1 MNKDIAYDND
11 DAGYKKIKFHIP
23 PLSNDVTT
31 YATIT
36 GTKSAADDYEYLQGE
51 LYVPYSSVNL
61 KSLIIFAHG
70 SSSSRKSIRNR
81 YVSRILNN
89 NGFAT
94 LLADLLTT
102 NEVNSD
108 IKNQKIMEKNKEERI
123 VLNKFNIHLLSSR
136 LTTITKWVT
145 ENISEVKG
153 LSIGYFGRSTGAAAA
168 IESAAVNDASNLNSL
183 SHRIYAIVSRGGRPD
198 LADSNALKNV
208 KAATLLIVGA
218 KDSEEVIELNKQALK
233 QMTGSKSKDLVIVP
247 EAGHLFDN
255 NENIIE
261 EVANITS
268 EWFTKNI
275 GYDDKWL

>member
-11 DAGYKKIKFHIP
+11 DSGYKKIKFHIP
-23 PLSNDVTT
+23 PISNAVTT
-31 YATIT
+31 STST
-36 GTKSAADDYEYLQGE
+36 TNTDNDYEYLQGE
-51 LYVPYSSVNL
+51 LSVPYSPVVL

-94 LLADLLTT
+94 LLTDLLTT

-108 IKNQKIMEKNKEERI
+108 IKSQKIMDNNEGKEEGTSSA
-123 VLNKFNIHLLSSR
+123 LNKFNINLLSNR

-145 ENISEVKG
+145 ENISEVKN
-153 LSIGYFGRSTGAAAA
+153 LPIGYFGRSTGAAAA
-168 IESAAVNDASNLNSL
+168 IESAAAAVNDASNLNSV
-183 SHRIYAIVSRGGRPD
+183 SNGIYAIVSRGGRPD
-198 LADSNALKNV
+198 LADSNAQKNV

-218 KDSEEVIELNKQALK
+218 KDSKEIIELNKQAL
-233 QMTGSKSKDLVIVP
+233 QQLTGSKSKDLVIVP
-247 EAGHLFDN
+247 EASHLFDN

-275 GYDDKWL
+275 GL

>member
-11 DAGYKKIKFHIP
+11 DSGYKKIKFHIP
-23 PLSNDVTT
+23 PISNAVTT
-31 YATIT
+31 STST
-36 GTKSAADDYEYLQGE
+36 TNTDNDYEYLQGE
-51 LYVPYSSVNL
+51 LSVPYSPVVL

-94 LLADLLTT
+94 LLTDLLTT

-108 IKNQKIMEKNKEERI
+108 IKSQKIMDNNEGKEEGTSSA
-123 VLNKFNIHLLSSR
+123 LNKFNINLLSNR

-145 ENISEVKG
+145 ENISEVKN
-153 LSIGYFGRSTGAAAA
+153 LPIGYFGRSTGAAAA
-168 IESAAVNDASNLNSL
+168 IESAAAAVNDASNLNSV
-183 SHRIYAIVSRGGRPD
+183 SNGIYAIVSRGGRPD
-198 LADSNALKNV
+198 LADSNAQKNV

-218 KDSEEVIELNKQALK
+218 KDSKEIIELNKQAL
-233 QMTGSKSKDLVIVP
+233 QQLTGSKSKDLVIVP
-247 EAGHLFDN
+247 GASHLFYN

-275 GYDDKWL
+275 GS

>member
-11 DAGYKKIKFHIP
+11 DSGYKKIKFHIP
-23 PLSNDVTT
+23 PISNAVTT
-31 YATIT
+31 STST
-36 GTKSAADDYEYLQGE
+36 TNTDNDYEYLQGE
-51 LYVPYSSVNL
+51 LSVPYSPVVL

-94 LLADLLTT
+94 LLTDLLTT

-108 IKNQKIMEKNKEERI
+108 IKSQKIMDNNEGEQDEGTSSA
-123 VLNKFNIHLLSSR
+123 LNKFNIHLLSNR

-145 ENISEVKG
+145 ENISEVKN
-153 LSIGYFGRSTGAAAA
+153 LPIGYFGRSTGAAAA
-168 IESAAVNDASNLNSL
+168 IESAAAAVNDASNLNSV
-183 SHRIYAIVSRGGRPD
+183 SNGIYAIVSRGGRPD
-198 LADSNALKNV
+198 LADSNAQKNV

-218 KDSEEVIELNKQALK
+218 KDSKEIIELNKQAL
-233 QMTGSKSKDLVIVP
+233 QQLTGSKSKDLVIVP
-247 EAGHLFDN
+247 EASHLFDN
-255 NENIIE
+255 NENVIE

-275 GYDDKWL
+275 GL

>member
-11 DAGYKKIKFHIP
+11 DSGYKKIKFHIP
-23 PLSNDVTT
+23 PISNAVTT
-31 YATIT
+31 STST
-36 GTKSAADDYEYLQGE
+36 TNTDNDYEYLQGE
-51 LYVPYSSVNL
+51 LSVPYSPVVL

-94 LLADLLTT
+94 LLTDLLTT

-108 IKNQKIMEKNKEERI
+108 IKSQKIMDNNEGKKEGTSSA
-123 VLNKFNIHLLSSR
+123 LNKFNINLLSNR

-145 ENISEVKG
+145 ENISEVKN
-153 LSIGYFGRSTGAAAA
+153 LPIGYFGRSTGAAAA
-168 IESAAVNDASNLNSL
+168 IESAAAAVNDASNLNSV
-183 SHRIYAIVSRGGRPD
+183 SNGIYAIVSRGGRPD
-198 LADSNALKNV
+198 LADSNAQKNV

-218 KDSEEVIELNKQALK
+218 KDSKEIIELNKQAL
-233 QMTGSKSKDLVIVP
+233 QQLTGSKSKDLVIVP
-247 EAGHLFDN
+247 EASHLFDN

-261 EVANITS
+261 EVASITS

-275 GYDDKWL
+275 GL